1 MSLFTIKNVKFMN
14 KITYPAME
22 IKEGK
27 VTFIRGKSGT
37 GKSTLLKLLN
47 GTVSFAEGEIS
58 YGDQPLQEQDN
69 IALRREVLLVAQQV
83 FLFEDTIAN
92 NFSTFYEYRKQQAPD
107 VEKIRIYLQL
117 CQADFPLETN
127 CRDMSGGER
136 QRIFVAICLSFLPR
150 VIMLDEPTS
159 ALDDTT
165 SVKFMESV
173 AGFCREK
180 KITLLVVTHDTSL
193 AETFADEV
201 IDLDEL
207 MGDNR

>member
-22 IKEGK
+22 IKEDK

-83 FLFEDTIAN
+83 FLFDDTIVN

-107 VEKIRIYLQL
+107 VEEIRRYLQL
-117 CQADFPLETN
+117 CQADFPLEAN
-127 CRDMSGGER
+127 CREMSGGER
-136 QRIFVAICLSFLPR
+136 QRIFMAICLSFLPR

-173 AGFCREK
+173 TGFCREK